1 MKWDVIFNMTKNEK
15 RIFCIMNHDTYLCF
29 INNNKCKKACRRM
42 DICKQS
48 FIEEVEWTEVEKE
61 LDLNGSEN

>member
-1 MKWDVIFNMTKNEK
+1 MTKNEK
-15 RIFCIMNHDTYLCF
+15 RIFCIMNHDNYLCF

-48 FIEEVEWTEVEKE
+48 FIEEVEWREIEKE